1 MAKKPVLTAAE
12 AAKMIPDGAT
22 VMCGGFLACG
32 QARAIVKELVK
43 LGTKDLT
50 LIANDMGRAVGP
62 KGEEFFGIAELIH
75 NHQVKRII
83 ATHVGMTPEVGQ
95 QNTEGTLEVN
105 LLPQG
110 TLAECIRAAGAGLG
124 GVLTP
129 VGIDTLV
136 EESPFCLGRKTVDG
150 KDYLLMQPIHLAI
163 GLVEGMITA
172 AVLVFLYENRP
183 ELLRSPAEQTDA
195 PAVGN
200 RKKVLGVLTAAALF
214 MGGILSHF
222 ASEDPD
228 GLEWSLARITGSTE
242 LEGTEQGVHG
252 LTAWFQNLTALF
264 PDYKVPGLSPALG
277 TALSG
282 ILGTL
287 AVLGLVWALGRKL
300 QKGRTHEIS
309 GQGH

>member
-110 TLAECIRAAGAGLG
+110 TLAECIRAGGAGLG

-129 VGIDTLV
+129 VGVDTLI
-136 EESPFCLGRKTVDG
+136 EESPFCMG
-150 KDYLLMQPIHLAI
+150 KETIDAFNTSDTRGNSPSYGTTFQKMGH
-163 GLVEGMITA
+163 
-172 AVLVFLYENRP
+172 
-183 ELLRSPAEQTDA
+183 ELLSRDE
-195 PAVGN
+195 
-200 RKKVLGVLTAAALF
+200 
-214 MGGILSHF
+214 
-222 ASEDPD
+222 
-228 GLEWSLARITGSTE
+228 
-242 LEGTEQGVHG
+242 
-252 LTAWFQNLTALF
+252 
-264 PDYKVPGLSPALG
+264 
-277 TALSG
+277 
-282 ILGTL
+282 L
-287 AVLGLVWALGRKL
+287 AVLDGGKCILQLRGVRPFLSDKYDLTQHPNYKLTSDYDPKNTFDIEKYLNRKEKIQPGDEFIVVDADSL
-300 QKGRTHEIS
+300 PS
-309 GQGH
+309 A